1 MATKCWFLEAP
12 LYAQTTD
19 EDEWDDEDLL
29 SLLPPGVTFKDYAVC
44 DSNVAT
50 AKTISDDWES
60 YLLLVPELLRMVAV
74 RISPPAQ
81 AMRMRARTAR

>member
-1 MATKCWFLEAP
+1 MSHCISNYKLP
-12 LYAQTTD
+12 LTGSHLVNTA
-19 EDEWDDEDLL
+19 
-29 SLLPPGVTFKDYAVC
+29 SVTFKDYAVC
-44 DSNVAT
+44 DITNVTNSNVAT